1 MGKVYS
7 QVFCNI
13 GATASSSGDEGCLRQ
28 RKNLLLNRT
37 TIGLSWKNQLNV
49 NYHLFHIATQ

>member
-1 MGKVYS
+1 MDKVYS

-28 RKNLLLNRT
+28 RKPLLLNRT
-37 TIGLSWKNQLNV
+37 TLESSWKNQLNA
-49 NYHLFHIATQ
+49 NYHLFPIATQ